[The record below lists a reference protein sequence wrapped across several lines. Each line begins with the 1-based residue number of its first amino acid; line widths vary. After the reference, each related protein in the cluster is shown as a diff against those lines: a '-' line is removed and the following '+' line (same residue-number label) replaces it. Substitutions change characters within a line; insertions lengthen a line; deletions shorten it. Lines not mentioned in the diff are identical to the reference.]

1 MFRLKSIVPSDV
13 LHTLYNSLI
22 MPHFHYCLLT
32 WGSTIKNGHKLH
44 LLQKKALRLVDNSH
58 YIAHTD
64 PIFKKLHMVKIIDMF
79 NIAVWKFY
87 FKLMN
92 NLLPPYFN
100 YMKPNVP
107 VICDHYN
114 VRNPKFHLP
123 AIKHDF
129 AKQLIQYCLIKLLNE
144 DENISKIADKVF
156 EQTFCMFKSILKNKV
171 ITSYYDKCIDP
182 NNCVSCK
189 RKDQD
194 VHGLVGVDDLEGVD
208 EIDRV

>member
-1 MFRLKSIVPSDV
+1 
-13 LHTLYNSLI
+13 
-22 MPHFHYCLLT
+22 
-32 WGSTIKNGHKLH
+32 
-44 LLQKKALRLVDNSH
+44 
-58 YIAHTD
+58 
-64 PIFKKLHMVKIIDMF
+64 
-79 NIAVWKFY
+79 
-87 FKLMN
+87 
-92 NLLPPYFN
+92 
-100 YMKPNVP
+100 MKPNVP

-156 EQTFCMFKSILKNKV
+156 EQTFCMFKSTLKNKV